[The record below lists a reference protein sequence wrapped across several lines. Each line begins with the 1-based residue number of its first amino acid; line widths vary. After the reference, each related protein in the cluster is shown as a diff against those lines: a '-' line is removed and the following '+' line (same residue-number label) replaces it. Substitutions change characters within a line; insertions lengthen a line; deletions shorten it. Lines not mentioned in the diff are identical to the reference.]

1 MKQSQSCGGRFSTAA
16 RRSVGGAIERLGLQF
31 LESLPV
37 GPQQPN
43 VILSPVSLAFALAQL
58 TLGQSELSLAYCWLV
73 CCGGGQFQTS
83 PPGPLLSHTV
93 QVLLDLLVFPSQQ
106 RYINP
111 LSSGLLQSYL
121 PLVAPGRPEFLLW
134 VENRFA
140 LFGPFNVSGHSLK
153 LRIQIVFLSGAR
165 NETEKLLLKSLHAH
179 SVACYHHIL
188 GGLLPHFRNTSLDIA
203 TRMYL
208 RPGVCRYA
216 F

>member
-1 MKQSQSCGGRFSTAA
+1 MKQSHSCGGRFSTEA

-31 LESLPV
+31 LEKLPV

-43 VILSPVSLAFALAQL
+43 IILSPVSLAFALAQL
-58 TLGQSELSLAYCWLV
+58 TLGQSELSLAYLLWWWAVPDLPTC
-73 CCGGGQFQTS
+73 
-83 PPGPLLSHTV
+83 PLLSNTV
-93 QVLLDLLVFPSQQ
+93 QVLLDLLVFRSQL

-121 PLVAPGRPEFLLW
+121 ALVAPGRPEFLLW

-153 LRIQIVFLSGAR
+153 LCIQIVFLSGAR

-179 SVACYHHIL
+179 NVACYHHIL

-208 RPGVCRYA
+208 QPGVCWYL